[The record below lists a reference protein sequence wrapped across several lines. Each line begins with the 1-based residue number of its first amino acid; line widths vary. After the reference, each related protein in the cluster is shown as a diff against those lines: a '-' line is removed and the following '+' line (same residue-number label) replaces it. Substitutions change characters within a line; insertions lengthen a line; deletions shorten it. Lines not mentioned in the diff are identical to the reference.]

1 MKHRRDLYLV
11 ILHEPGTPAPPYDWA
26 YAVVTDGDLTTARG
40 FASRDA
46 AVLELRRSAR
56 SAPLGSIID
65 LTRPGVVAERIVGM
79 TEEAAAARA
88 TDRQESHDAALTVR
102 AGSTRA
108 RVLSVLRSHFPDGFT
123 LRAATN
129 AYAGY
134 ARTVGWPRAS
144 ESSVRS
150 RVAELV
156 RMGYVEVTEE
166 RLRLP
171 SGRYAAV
178 HRVVA

>member
-1 MKHRRDLYLV
+1 MQHRRDLYLAV
-11 ILHEPGTPAPPYDWA
+11 LPEGGHA
-26 YAVVTDGDLTTARG
+26 YAVVTGGDLSRAARFG
-40 FASRDA
+40 SRDA
-46 AVLELRRSAR
+46 AVMHLLRPSDAE
-56 SAPLGSIID
+56 PLSGRWID
-65 LTRPGVVAERIVGM
+65 LGAPGVIAERIVGGP
-79 TEEAAAARA
+79 AAAPRARA
-88 TDRQESHDAALTVR
+88 TDRATSHDAALTVR

-123 LRAATN
+123 LLAATN

-134 ARTVGWPRAS
+134 ARTVGWRRAS